1 MKRIGSVVCLWFPAL
16 LLLVVSLPSIGFS
29 EPDSQAWESFDGSRQ
44 VDISYYN
51 ETILNKSFNIISVLT
66 YNIVKDDFKK
76 EMIEMVRKD
85 DLEKSIKYKSLDH
98 IKGIWTIDCRN
109 RQGKIEKNTFYDYR
123 GKVID
128 QYTYEASEW
137 KSILPGTTT
146 EKLYKSVCVTK

>member
-1 MKRIGSVVCLWFPAL
+1 MKKISSFVSLSFLV
-16 LLLVVSLPSIGFS
+16 LLVLSLPSVCFS
-29 EPDSQAWESFDGSRQ
+29 EPDSQTWESFDGSRQ
-44 VDISYYN
+44 GDISYYN
-51 ETILNKSFNIISVLT
+51 ETILNKSFNIISVWT